1 MRNIQEGDYQLL
13 RGYYLTGLGQ
23 EGDAYYFKL
32 PKDHPLFQKLQAG
45 DVIVS
50 FYQTKELITSIPAL
64 VRVDGVIENVMTVKA
79 TLAQEEKKHVP
90 HLPVVRAYENFDPI
104 HYAQLLDSYQDL
116 KKEMRQLS
124 QFQVVQGTLFDID
137 EEDVYE
143 NESH

>member
-1 MRNIQEGDYQLL
+1 MRTIQKGDYQIL

-32 PKDHPLFQKLQAG
+32 SKEHPLFQKLQAG

-64 VRVDGVIENVMTVKA
+64 VRVDGVIENLMTIKA
-79 TLAQEEKKHVP
+79 TLAQEKKKHVP
-90 HLPVVRAYENFDPI
+90 HLPVVKVYENFDPI
-104 HYAQLLDSYQDL
+104 HYAQLMDSYQAL

-124 QFQVVQGTLFDID
+124 QFQVVQGSLFDMD
-137 EEDVYE
+137 EGECYE
-143 NESH
+143 SY